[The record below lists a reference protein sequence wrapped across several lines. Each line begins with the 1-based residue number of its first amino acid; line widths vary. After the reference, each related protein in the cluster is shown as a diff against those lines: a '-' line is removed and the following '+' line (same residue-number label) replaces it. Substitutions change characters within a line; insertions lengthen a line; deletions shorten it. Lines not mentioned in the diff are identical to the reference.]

1 MEGMKIELRDA
12 AESHI
17 TPIVSSPSKI
27 YDECDSLDF
36 DLPSRIAAAPPPR
49 FGTPISLR
57 EAREI
62 ALSAH
67 ERNERLSQIDLDRHA
82 RWMALSSSD
91 DDTGIA

>member
-12 AESHI
+12 AESHV
-17 TPIVSSPSKI
+17 TPVVSSPSKI
-27 YDECDSLDF
+27 DDECDSLDF

-62 ALSAH
+62 ALSAIA
-67 ERNERLSQIDLDRHA
+67 RNERLRQEDRARDA
-82 RWMALSSSD
+82 RWMALSSSS